1 MLNYYRRGKE
11 ALTIVIGTIEGL
23 LCTYNSVAFRSYL
36 REATRLSSG
45 ANEGIFGSP
54 RSYLRLTIQ
63 ETNHDTMTAIYI
75 KEFWSENYLPLK
87 ENSFTYIESY
97 I

>member
-23 LCTYNSVAFRSYL
+23 LGTYNSVAFRSYL

-45 ANEGIFGSP
+45 ANEGIFGRP

-75 KEFWSENYLPLK
+75 KEFWSENYFPLK
-87 ENSFTYIESY
+87 ETSFAYIESY